1 MKLTDINSKFSESR
15 YIEPEFKNV
24 EKECRK
30 DYIPIID
37 RDAAD
42 LLKLQLKIKQPKKIL
57 EIGTAHGFSTLV
69 LAKASSQKSKITA
82 VESDSQR
89 ALKAKENF
97 IKYNYQA
104 KIDLK
109 IGDAFDVLMYLKSDY
124 DFIFLDAAKGQYFY
138 LFEYIMELLAPGGLL
153 IADNVLY
160 EAKVLEEKEQRPKI
174 RTMVKNLRKYLKL
187 IMNHPELD
195 STIVTAGDGMA
206 ISRRK
211 DINE

>member
-1 MKLTDINSKFSESR
+1 MKLTDINSKFSKNK
-15 YIEPEFKNV
+15 YIEAEFA
-24 EKECRK
+24 ELERECK
-30 DYIPIID
+30 KMQIPIID

-42 LLKLQLKIKQPKKIL
+42 LLKLQLKIKNPQQIL
-57 EIGTAHGFSTLV
+57 EVGTAHGFSTLL
-69 LAKASSQKSKITA
+69 LAKYSAEQSEITA
-82 VESDSQR
+82 VELDPER

-97 IKYNYQA
+97 AQFNFQE

-109 IGDAFDVLMYLKSDY
+109 VGDAFDVLLYLKKDY

-138 LFEYIMELLAPGGLL
+138 LFEYLMELLAPGGIL
-153 IADNVLY
+153 ISDNVLY
-160 EAKVLEEKEQRPKI
+160 KGKVLEAGETRHKI
-174 RTMVKNLRKYLKL
+174 RTMVTNLKKYLKL

>member
-1 MKLTDINSKFSESR
+1 MKITDINSRFSESK
-15 YIEPEFKNV
+15 YIESEFAGV
-24 EKECRK
+24 EKSCK
-30 DYIPIID
+30 KKHIPIID

-42 LLKLQLKIKQPKKIL
+42 LLKLQLKLKKPERIL
-57 EIGTAHGFSTLV
+57 EIGTAHGFSTLL
-69 LAKASSQKSKITA
+69 LAKYSPKTAQITA
-82 VESDSQR
+82 VEMDPER

-97 IKYNYQA
+97 LEFNYQA

-109 IGDAFDVLMYLKSDY
+109 VGDAFDVLLYLKSDY

-138 LFEYIMELLAPGGLL
+138 LFEYLMELLAPGGLL
-153 IADNVLY
+153 ISDNVLY
-160 EAKVLEEKEQRPKI
+160 KGKVLAAGETRHKI
-174 RTMVKNLRKYLKL
+174 RTMVNNLKKYLKL

-211 DINE
+211 DIDE

>member
-1 MKLTDINSKFSESR
+1 MKITDINSKFSKSK
-15 YIEPEFKNV
+15 YIDRQFAEIEKNC
-24 EKECRK
+24 KEIH
-30 DYIPIID
+30 IPIID

-42 LLKLQLKIKQPKKIL
+42 LLKLQLQIKKPQRIL
-57 EIGTAHGFSTLV
+57 EIGTAHGFSTML
-69 LAKASSQKSKITA
+69 LAKYSSELAQITA
-82 VESDSQR
+82 VELNPSR
-89 ALKAKENF
+89 AQQAKENF
-97 IKYNYQA
+97 LKFNYQA

-109 IGDAFDVLMYLKSDY
+109 VGDAFDVLLYLKEDY

-138 LFEYIMELLAPGGLL
+138 LFEYLMELLAPGGIL
-153 IADNVLY
+153 ISDNVLY
-160 EAKVLEEKEQRPKI
+160 KGKVLEAGETRHKI
-174 RTMVKNLRKYLKL
+174 RTMVTNLKKYLKL

>member
-1 MKLTDINSKFSESR
+1 MKITDINSKFSDRR
-15 YIEPEFKNV
+15 YIEPDFKNV
-24 EKECRK
+24 EKECRA

-42 LLKLQLKIKQPKKIL
+42 LLKLQLKIKAPQKIL
-57 EIGTAHGFSTLV
+57 EIGTAYGFSSLV
-69 LAKASSQKSKITA
+69 MAKASPKNAQITT
-82 VESDSQR
+82 VELDPKR
-89 ALKAKENF
+89 ALKAKKIF
-97 IKYNYQA
+97 IKYNYQD

-109 IGDAFDVLMYLKSDY
+109 VGDAFDILMYLKSDY

-138 LFEYIMELLAPGGLL
+138 LFEYIMELLAPKGLL

-160 EAKVLEEKEQRPKI
+160 EAKVLENKEQKPKI
-174 RTMVKNLRKYLKL
+174 RTMVKNLKKYLKL

>member
-1 MKLTDINSKFSESR
+1 MKITDINSRFSDSQ
-15 YIEPEFKNV
+15 YIEAEFAEV
-24 EKECRK
+24 EKSCQENH
-30 DYIPIID
+30 IPIID

-42 LLKLQLKIKQPKKIL
+42 LLKLQLQLKKPTKIL
-57 EIGTAHGFSTLV
+57 EIGTAQGFSTLL
-69 LAKASSQKSKITA
+69 LAKYSPQEAEITA
-82 VESDSQR
+82 VEIDPER
-89 ALKAKENF
+89 ALRAKENF
-97 IKYNYQA
+97 SRFNYHN

-109 IGDAFDVLMYLKSDY
+109 VGDAFDVLLYLKNDY

-138 LFEYIMELLAPGGLL
+138 LFEYLMEVLAPGGLL
-153 IADNVLY
+153 ISDNVLY
-160 EAKVLEEKEQRPKI
+160 KGKVLAKGETRHKI
-174 RTMVKNLRKYLKL
+174 RTMVNNLKKYLKL

>member
-69 LAKASSQKSKITA
+69 LAKASFQKAKITA
-82 VESDSQR
+82 VESDLQR
-89 ALKAKENF
+89 ALKAKDNF

-109 IGDAFDVLMYLKSDY
+109 VGDAFDVLMYLKSDY

-138 LFEYIMELLAPGGLL
+138 LFEYIMDLLAPGGLL

-174 RTMVKNLRKYLKL
+174 RTMVKNLKKYLKL

>member
-89 ALKAKENF
+89 ALKAKDNF

-109 IGDAFDVLMYLKSDY
+109 VGDAFDVLMYLKSDY

-138 LFEYIMELLAPGGLL
+138 LFEYIMDLLAPGGLL

-174 RTMVKNLRKYLKL
+174 RTMVKNLKKYLKL

>member
-1 MKLTDINSKFSESR
+1 MKITDINSSFSNSQD
-15 YIEPEFKNV
+15 IEAEFAELEKSCKKNH
-24 EKECRK
+24 
-30 DYIPIID
+30 IPIID

-42 LLKLQLKIKQPKKIL
+42 LLKLQLQLKKPTKIL
-57 EIGTAHGFSTLV
+57 EIGTAHGYSTLL
-69 LAKASSQKSKITA
+69 LAKYSPQKAEITA
-82 VESDSQR
+82 VEIDPER
-89 ALKAKENF
+89 ALRAKENF
-97 IKYNYQA
+97 SRFNYQN

-109 IGDAFDVLMYLKSDY
+109 VGDAFDVLLYLKSNY

-138 LFEYIMELLAPGGLL
+138 LFEYLMELLAPGGLL
-153 IADNVLY
+153 ISDNVLY
-160 EAKVLEEKEQRPKI
+160 KGKVLAEGETRHKI
-174 RTMVKNLRKYLKL
+174 RTMVNNLKKYLKL

>member
-1 MKLTDINSKFSESR
+1 MKLTDINSKFSKNE
-15 YIEPEFKNV
+15 YIEAEFA
-24 EKECRK
+24 ELERECK
-30 DYIPIID
+30 KMHIPIID

-42 LLKLQLKIKQPKKIL
+42 LLKLQLKIKNPQQIL
-57 EIGTAHGFSTLV
+57 EVGTAHGFSTLL
-69 LAKASSQKSKITA
+69 LAKYSAEQSEITA
-82 VESDSQR
+82 VELDPER

-97 IKYNYQA
+97 AQFNFQE

-109 IGDAFDVLMYLKSDY
+109 VGDAFDVLLYLKKDY

-138 LFEYIMELLAPGGLL
+138 LFEYLMELLAPGGIL
-153 IADNVLY
+153 ISDNVLY
-160 EAKVLEEKEQRPKI
+160 KGKVLEAGETRHKI
-174 RTMVKNLRKYLKL
+174 RTMVTNLKKYLKL

>member
-1 MKLTDINSKFSESR
+1 MKITEINSMFSKNKYVDS
-15 YIEPEFKNV
+15 EFAEL
-24 EKECRK
+24 EKSCKENH
-30 DYIPIID
+30 IPIID

-42 LLKLQLKIKQPKKIL
+42 LLKLQLQLKRPRKIL
-57 EIGTAHGFSTLV
+57 EIGTAHGFSTLL
-69 LAKASSQKSKITA
+69 LAKYSLQKTKITGI
-82 VESDSQR
+82 ELDQQR
-89 ALKAKENF
+89 ALKAKKNF
-97 IKYNYQA
+97 YRFDYQD

-109 IGDAFDVLMYLKSDY
+109 VGDAFDILMYLKDNY
-124 DFIFLDAAKGQYFY
+124 DFVFLDAAKGQYFY
-138 LFEYIMELLAPGGLL
+138 LFEYLMELLAPGGIL

-160 EAKVLEEKEQRPKI
+160 KGKVLEKDVVRHKI
-174 RTMVKNLRKYLKL
+174 RTMVNNLKKYLNL

>member
-1 MKLTDINSKFSESR
+1 MKITDINSRFSSSK
-15 YIEPEFKNV
+15 YIEAEFAEV
-24 EKECRK
+24 EKSCK
-30 DYIPIID
+30 KNHIPIID

-42 LLKLQLKIKQPKKIL
+42 LLKLQLQLKKPERIL
-57 EIGTAHGFSTLV
+57 EIGSAHGFSTLL
-69 LAKASSQKSKITA
+69 LAKYSAEEAQITA
-82 VESDSQR
+82 VEVDQQR
-89 ALKAKENF
+89 ALKAKDNF
-97 IKYNYQA
+97 AHFNYQD

-109 IGDAFDVLMYLKSDY
+109 VGDAFDVLLYLKSDY

-138 LFEYIMELLAPGGLL
+138 LFEYLMELLAPGGLL
-153 IADNVLY
+153 ISDNVLY
-160 EAKVLEEKEQRPKI
+160 KGKVLAEGETRHKI
-174 RTMVKNLRKYLKL
+174 RTMVNNLKKYLNL

>member
-1 MKLTDINSKFSESR
+1 MKITDINNQFAKNK
-15 YIEPEFKNV
+15 YIEAEFV
-24 EKECRK
+24 EIEKECK
-30 DYIPIID
+30 AKHIPIID

-42 LLKLQLKIKQPKKIL
+42 LLKMQLKIKKPHKIL
-57 EIGTAHGFSTLV
+57 EIGTAEGFSTLL
-69 LAKASSQKSKITA
+69 LAKYSSQWSEITA
-82 VESDSQR
+82 VEIDSQR

-97 IKYNYQA
+97 ARFNFQD

-109 IGDAFDVLMYLKSDY
+109 IGDAFDILMYLQKDY

-138 LFEYIMELLAPGGLL
+138 LFEYLMELLAPEGLL
-153 IADNVLY
+153 ISDNVLY
-160 EAKVLEEKEQRPKI
+160 KGKVLETGETHHKI
-174 RTMVKNLRKYLKL
+174 RTIVNNLKKYLKL

>member
-15 YIEPEFKNV
+15 FIEPEFKNV

-160 EAKVLEEKEQRPKI
+160 EGRVLEKKEQRPKI
-174 RTMVKNLRKYLKL
+174 RTMVNNLKKYLKL

>member
-1 MKLTDINSKFSESR
+1 MKLTDINSKFSKNE
-15 YIEPEFKNV
+15 YIMPQFKKV
-24 EKECRK
+24 ENECRNNH
-30 DYIPIID
+30 IPIID
-37 RDAAD
+37 RDAAA
-42 LLKLQLKIKQPKKIL
+42 LLKLQLKLKKPQRIL
-57 EIGTAHGFSTLV
+57 EIGTAHGFSTLL
-69 LAKASSQKSKITA
+69 LAESSPKTARITA
-82 VESDSQR
+82 VELDPQR
-89 ALKAKENF
+89 ALKARKNF
-97 IKYNYQA
+97 AEYNYQE

-109 IGDAFDVLMYLKSDY
+109 VGDAFDILMYLKNDY

-138 LFEYIMELLAPGGLL
+138 LFEYIMELLAPGGIL

-160 EAKVLEEKEQRPKI
+160 KGKVLEVEKQRPKI
-174 RTMVKNLRKYLKL
+174 RTMVKNLKKYLKL

>member
-1 MKLTDINSKFSESR
+1 MKLTEINSIFSENN
-15 YIEPEFKNV
+15 YIEKEFEQV

-30 DYIPIID
+30 RQIPIID

-42 LLKLQLKIKQPKKIL
+42 LLKLQLKVKKPQKIL
-57 EIGTAHGFSTLV
+57 EIGTAHGFSTLL
-69 LAKASSQKSKITA
+69 LAKHSPRLAEITA
-82 VESDSQR
+82 VELEPER

-97 IKYNYQA
+97 AKFNYQH

-109 IGDAFDVLMYLKSDY
+109 VGDAFDILLYLKKDY

-138 LFEYIMELLAPGGLL
+138 LFEYLIELLAPGGLL
-153 IADNVLY
+153 ISDNVLY
-160 EAKVLEEKEQRPKI
+160 KGKVLNQGPTKHKI
-174 RTMVKNLRKYLKL
+174 RTMVNNLKKYLKL

>member
-42 LLKLQLKIKQPKKIL
+42 LLKLQLKIKEPQKIL

-69 LAKASSQKSKITA
+69 LAKASPKKAKITA
-82 VESDSQR
+82 VESDPQR

-109 IGDAFDVLMYLKSDY
+109 VGDAFDVLMYLKSDY

-174 RTMVKNLRKYLKL
+174 RTMVKNLKKYLKL

>member
-89 ALKAKENF
+89 ALKAKDNF

-109 IGDAFDVLMYLKSDY
+109 IGDAFDVLMYLKSYY

-138 LFEYIMELLAPGGLL
+138 LFEYIMDLLAPGGLL

-174 RTMVKNLRKYLKL
+174 RTMVKNLKKYLKL

>member
-1 MKLTDINSKFSESR
+1 MKITDINSKFSKSK
-15 YIEPEFKNV
+15 YIDQQFAEIENYC
-24 EKECRK
+24 KEIH
-30 DYIPIID
+30 IPIID

-42 LLKLQLKIKQPKKIL
+42 LLKLQLKLKKPQKIL
-57 EIGTAHGFSTLV
+57 EIGTAHGFSTLL
-69 LAKASSQKSKITA
+69 LAKYSPEMSEITA
-82 VESDSQR
+82 VELDPGR
-89 ALKAKENF
+89 AQQAKKNFLKF
-97 IKYNYQA
+97 NYQE

-109 IGDAFDVLMYLKSDY
+109 VGDAFDVLLYLKKDY

-153 IADNVLY
+153 ISDNVLY
-160 EAKVLEEKEQRPKI
+160 KGKVLAEGETRHKI
-174 RTMVKNLRKYLKL
+174 RTMVNNLKKYLKL

>member
-1 MKLTDINSKFSESR
+1 MKITEINSRFSSR
-15 YIEPEFKNV
+15 QYIEADFAEL
-24 EKECRK
+24 EKSCQEK
-30 DYIPIID
+30 HIPIID

-42 LLKLQLKIKQPKKIL
+42 LLKLQLKLKKPKKIL
-57 EIGTAHGFSTLV
+57 EIGTAHGFSTLL
-69 LAKASSQKSKITA
+69 LAKYSTKEAKITA
-82 VESDSQR
+82 VELNPER

-97 IKYNYQA
+97 SRFDYQT

-109 IGDAFDVLMYLKSDY
+109 VGDAFDVLLYLKSDY

-138 LFEYIMELLAPGGLL
+138 LFEYLIELLAPGGIL

-160 EAKVLEEKEQRPKI
+160 KGKVLQTGETRHKI
-174 RTMVKNLRKYLKL
+174 RTMVNNLKKYLKL

>member
-1 MKLTDINSKFSESR
+1 MKITDINSRFSNSK
-15 YIEPEFKNV
+15 YIESEFADV
-24 EKECRK
+24 EKSCRK
-30 DYIPIID
+30 NHIPIID

-42 LLKLQLKIKQPKKIL
+42 LLKLQLKIKQPQKIL

-69 LAKASSQKSKITA
+69 MAKASLKSSKITA
-82 VESDSQR
+82 VELDPQR

-109 IGDAFDVLMYLKSDY
+109 IGDAFDVLMYLKKDY

-138 LFEYIMELLAPGGLL
+138 LFEYIMELLAPGGVL

-160 EAKVLEEKEQRPKI
+160 EAKVLEKKEQRPKI
-174 RTMVKNLRKYLKL
+174 RTMVKNLKKYLKL

-211 DINE
+211 DING

>member
-1 MKLTDINSKFSESR
+1 MKISDINSRFSENK
-15 YIEPEFKNV
+15 YIEAEF
-24 EKECRK
+24 EEAAEECRK
-30 DYIPIID
+30 NHIPIID

-42 LLKLQLKIKQPKKIL
+42 LLKLQLKIKKPQKIL
-57 EIGTAHGFSTLV
+57 EIGTAYGFSTLL
-69 LAKASSQKSKITA
+69 LAKHSLDSAQITA
-82 VESDSQR
+82 LELEPER
-89 ALKAKENF
+89 ALKAAANF
-97 IKYNYQA
+97 EKFNYQH

-109 IGDAFDVLMYLKSDY
+109 VGDAFDILMYLKSNY

-138 LFEYIMELLAPGGLL
+138 LFEYLIELLAPGGLL
-153 IADNVLY
+153 ISDNVLY
-160 EAKVLEEKEQRPKI
+160 KGRVLAEGPTKHKI
-174 RTMVKNLRKYLKL
+174 RTMVTNLKKYLKL

>member
-1 MKLTDINSKFSESR
+1 MKLTDINSKFSESK
-15 YIEPEFKNV
+15 YIEPKFKKV
-24 EKECRK
+24 ENECRK
-30 DYIPIID
+30 NHIPIID
-37 RDAAD
+37 RDAAA
-42 LLKLQLKIKQPKKIL
+42 LLKLQLKLKQPQRIL
-57 EIGTAHGFSTLV
+57 EIGTAHGFSTLL
-69 LAKASSQKSKITA
+69 LAEASPETSKITA
-82 VESDSQR
+82 VELDSQR
-89 ALKAKENF
+89 ALKARENF
-97 IKYNYQA
+97 AKYNYQK

-109 IGDAFDVLMYLKSDY
+109 LGDAFDVLMYLKNDY

-138 LFEYIMELLAPGGLL
+138 LFEYIMELLAPGGIL

-160 EAKVLEEKEQRPKI
+160 KGKVLEKKEQRPKI
-174 RTMVKNLRKYLKL
+174 RTMVKNLKKYLKI

>member
-1 MKLTDINSKFSESR
+1 ML
-15 YIEPEFKNV
+15 
-24 EKECRK
+24 
-30 DYIPIID
+30 
-37 RDAAD
+37 
-42 LLKLQLKIKQPKKIL
+42 
-57 EIGTAHGFSTLV
+57 
-69 LAKASSQKSKITA
+69 LAKYSSQWSEITA
-82 VESDSQR
+82 VEIDSQR

-97 IKYNYQA
+97 ARFNFQD

-109 IGDAFDVLMYLKSDY
+109 IGDAFDILMYLQKDY

-138 LFEYIMELLAPGGLL
+138 LFEYLMELLAPEGLL
-153 IADNVLY
+153 ISDNVLY
-160 EAKVLEEKEQRPKI
+160 KGKVLETGETHHKI
-174 RTMVKNLRKYLKL
+174 RTIVNNLKKYLKL

>member
-1 MKLTDINSKFSESR
+1 MKITEINSRFSENNF
-15 YIEPEFKNV
+15 IDQEFEPLAV
-24 EKECRK
+24 ECRENQ
-30 DYIPIID
+30 IPIID

-42 LLKLQLKIKQPKKIL
+42 LLRLQLKLKKPKKIL
-57 EIGTAHGFSTLV
+57 EIGTAYGFSTLL
-69 LAKASSQKSKITA
+69 LAKYSPKLAEITA
-82 VESDSQR
+82 VELEPKR

-97 IKYNYQA
+97 SKFNYQH

-109 IGDAFDVLMYLKSDY
+109 VGDAFDVLLYLKSDY

-153 IADNVLY
+153 ISDNVLY
-160 EAKVLEEKEQRPKI
+160 KGKVLSEGPTKHKI
-174 RTMVKNLRKYLKL
+174 RTMVNNLKKYLKL

>member
-1 MKLTDINSKFSESR
+1 MKITDINSRFSKSKFIEQEFSEA
-15 YIEPEFKNV
+15 
-24 EKECRK
+24 EKRCK
-30 DYIPIID
+30 DSHIPIID

-42 LLKLQLKIKQPKKIL
+42 LLKLQLKLKKPQRIL
-57 EIGTAHGFSTLV
+57 EIGTAHGFSTLL
-69 LAKASSQKSKITA
+69 LAKYSLETTEITA
-82 VESDSQR
+82 VELDPRR

-97 IKYNYQA
+97 LEFNYQD

-109 IGDAFDVLMYLKSDY
+109 VGDAFDVLLYLKSDY

-160 EAKVLEEKEQRPKI
+160 KGKVLAEAETRHKI
-174 RTMVKNLRKYLKL
+174 RTMVNNLKKYLKL

>member
-1 MKLTDINSKFSESR
+1 MKITEINSRFSSR
-15 YIEPEFKNV
+15 QYIEPDFAEL
-24 EKECRK
+24 EKSCRENH
-30 DYIPIID
+30 IPIID

-42 LLKLQLKIKQPKKIL
+42 LLKLQLQLKKPQKIL
-57 EIGTAHGFSTLV
+57 EIGTAHGFSTLL
-69 LAKASSQKSKITA
+69 LAKYSPKEAEITA
-82 VESDSQR
+82 VELDPER
-89 ALKAKENF
+89 ALKAKGNF
-97 IKYNYQA
+97 SRFNYQH

-109 IGDAFDVLMYLKSDY
+109 VGDAFDVLLYLKKDY

-138 LFEYIMELLAPGGLL
+138 LFEYLMELLAPGGLL
-153 IADNVLY
+153 ISDNVLY
-160 EAKVLEEKEQRPKI
+160 KGKVLAQGKTRHKI
-174 RTMVKNLRKYLKL
+174 RTMVNNLEKYLKL